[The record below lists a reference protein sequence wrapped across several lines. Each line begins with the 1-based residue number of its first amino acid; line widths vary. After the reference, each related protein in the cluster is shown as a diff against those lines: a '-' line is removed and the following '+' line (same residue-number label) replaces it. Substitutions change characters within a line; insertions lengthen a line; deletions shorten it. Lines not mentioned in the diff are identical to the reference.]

1 MTLVIGKRLLST
13 LGTLFGST
21 IVVFFLLHL
30 TGDPTQ
36 RLLPESATE
45 TQREAFRHAMGF
57 DRPVIVQYG
66 DFLWKMLHGDFGVS
80 LLSGLPALDVVLS
93 RMPATIQLVI
103 PAIIL
108 TVTTSMC
115 LAFYVAVRDSAASRA
130 LLRFVTVAGQG
141 LPGFVLGVLL
151 IYAFS
156 VAIPIFPS
164 SGRGDARSVVL
175 PSIVL
180 AAFAVPQMTWVLW
193 SSLRQVLRSDY
204 IRTARSM
211 GLGWQE
217 IYLRRA
223 LRNALGPFITLVGVQ
238 LGVLLAGSVVTEVVF
253 AWPGMGQLMVQS
265 ITGRDYPV
273 VQVAV
278 ALVVLVFVVVN
289 SLVDAAYP
297 LIDPR
302 LRSGS

>member
-1 MTLVIGKRLLST
+1 
-13 LGTLFGST
+13 
-21 IVVFFLLHL
+21 
-30 TGDPTQ
+30 
-36 RLLPESATE
+36 
-45 TQREAFRHAMGF
+45 
-57 DRPVIVQYG
+57 
-66 DFLWKMLHGDFGVS
+66 
-80 LLSGLPALDVVLS
+80 
-93 RMPATIQLVI
+93 
-103 PAIIL
+103 
-108 TVTTSMC
+108 
-115 LAFYVAVRDSAASRA
+115 
-130 LLRFVTVAGQG
+130 
-141 LPGFVLGVLL
+141 
-151 IYAFS
+151 
-156 VAIPIFPS
+156 
-164 SGRGDARSVVL
+164 
-175 PSIVL
+175 
-180 AAFAVPQMTWVLW
+180 
-193 SSLRQVLRSDY
+193 
-204 IRTARSM
+204 M

-302 LRSGS
+302 LRSDS